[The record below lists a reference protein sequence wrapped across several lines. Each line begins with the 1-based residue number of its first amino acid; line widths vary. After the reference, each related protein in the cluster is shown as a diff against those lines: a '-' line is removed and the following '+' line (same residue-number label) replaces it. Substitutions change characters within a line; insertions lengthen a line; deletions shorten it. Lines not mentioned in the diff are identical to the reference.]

1 MQSLSELNEE
11 LEKVL
16 ATLEQVVAEDQS
28 TDELVSYLQEL
39 VGKRQLLLAS
49 TFANATDAD
58 AAQLKEQLLIT
69 QSFEAKAKVIKE
81 HRQSLL
87 HAGRKSKRQLNV
99 YKAIDANR

>member
-1 MQSLSELNEE
+1 MQSLSELNEA

-16 ATLEQVVAEDQS
+16 ATLNQVPAEDNS

-39 VGKRQLLLAS
+39 VGKRQLLLTS
-49 TFANATDAD
+49 IFANATDAD
-58 AAQLKEQLLIT
+58 ESELRKQLLIT
-69 QSFEAKAKVIKE
+69 QSFEAQAKVILE

-87 HAGRKSKRQLNV
+87 YAGRKSKRQLNV